1 MNKSAHIKN
10 TMRIS
15 TVLKQCEGTL
25 LKNTNMLLQLIV
37 QVNTTGKS
45 VTINTALETY
55 DNSTL
60 SSTIQIKPN

>member
-1 MNKSAHIKN
+1 
-10 TMRIS
+10 MRIS